1 MNEEKARE
9 IKFRKIEAL
18 GAVNLTYKKLAAL
31 RKALMV
37 DLMDTPADDLENN
50 SKAMAFLG
58 QVKQHINTINAGD
71 EFYGGHIYGR

>member
-50 SKAMAFLG
+50 SKAMAFWG
-58 QVKQHINTINAGD
+58 QVKRHINTINAGD
-71 EFYGGHIYGR
+71 EF

>member
-58 QVKQHINTINAGD
+58 QVKRHINTINAGD
-71 EFYGGHIYGR
+71 EF

>member
-9 IKFRKIEAL
+9 IKFRKIEVL

-31 RKALMV
+31 REALMV
-37 DLMDTPADDLENN
+37 DLMDTPADALENN

-58 QVKQHINTINAGD
+58 RVKQHIKAINMGD
-71 EFYGGHIYGR
+71 EF

>member
-31 RKALMV
+31 GEVLMV
-37 DLMDTPADDLENN
+37 DLLDTPADDLENN
-50 SKAMAFLG
+50 NKAIAFLG
-58 QVKQHINTINAGD
+58 RVKHHINAINAGD
-71 EFYGGHIYGR
+71 KF

>member
-31 RKALMV
+31 GEVLMV
-37 DLMDTPADDLENN
+37 DLLDTPADDLENN
-50 SKAMAFLG
+50 NKAIAFLG
-58 QVKQHINTINAGD
+58 RVKQHINAINAGD
-71 EFYGGHIYGR
+71 KF

>member
-9 IKFRKIEAL
+9 IKFRKIEVL

-37 DLMDTPADDLENN
+37 DLMDTPADALENN
-50 SKAMAFLG
+50 SQAFAFLG
-58 QVKQHINTINAGD
+58 QVKQHIKAINIGD
-71 EFYGGHIYGR
+71 EF